1 MRINEQE
8 FNELYPDLV
17 GCYTHLVTPPPAGI
31 TDQEFERLYLS
42 SKLWRLNNLY
52 YVIDK
57 QGNKVQFKMNKAQ
70 HIVYAASRIHPRL
83 LILKSRQQG
92 ISTFWLICYFDDALF
107 IPNLSIGLMAQGTDE
122 AATLLERTKLLWDN
136 LHPRVKWRRKLELDK
151 DNLKEYSFKNRSKIF
166 IRVSFRSTTLQR
178 LHVSEMG
185 KIANTYP
192 QRAKE
197 VKTGTLQALGRGMTG
212 VIEST
217 AEGKN
222 MFKEMWDEAVL
233 NQQRG
238 KPLAA
243 KDFKPVF
250 LSWLDDPDCN
260 EHVAQDIDQE
270 AAEYFSKL
278 EERTGRKL
286 TLAQKNFW
294 IVQRR
299 ELGGDIFQEY
309 PATPE
314 EAFTA
319 ARDGTFY
326 NRIYLERILNRGRVR
341 PELYDPNLPLDV
353 YFDLGVD
360 DYFVVGFIQH
370 YSDGVRLVKELY
382 GEGKSLT
389 WWVDQVVATGWPVR
403 YWVFPHDIAVRE
415 LTARG
420 HGGNSLSRRQI
431 VLNHLREEHGLTPT
445 ILVGDKPS
453 IADGIETTKELL
465 ENMWID
471 PECSYVVSCLQNYSK
486 AFDLK
491 LNVWSST
498 PVHDV
503 YSHGADMLRLVSQ
516 FARKLYRVH
525 NRVGVKKRGDAI

>member
-1 MRINEQE
+1 MRISKET
-8 FNELYPDLV
+8 FARLYPDLAHM
-17 GCYTHLVTPPPAGI
+17 YEHFITPPPADI
-31 TDQEFERLYLS
+31 SDEEFERLYLS

-52 YVIDK
+52 YVINK
-57 QGNKVQFKMNKAQ
+57 QGEKVLFRMNTAQ
-70 HIVYAASRIHPRL
+70 HIVYAASREHPRL

-92 ISTFWLICYFDDALF
+92 ISTFWLISYFDDAVF

-136 LHPRVKWRRKLELDK
+136 LHPRVKWRRKIALDK
-151 DNLKEYSFKNRSKIF
+151 DNLKEYSFMNRSKIF

-185 KIANTYP
+185 KIANAYP

-197 VKTGTLQALGRGMTG
+197 VKTGTLQALARGMTG

-233 NQQRG
+233 NTQRG
-238 KPLAA
+238 VPLSA

-260 EHVAQDIDQE
+260 EPIDQPVDE
-270 AAEYFSKL
+270 SAIEYFVKL
-278 EERTGRKL
+278 ETTTGRKL
-286 TLAQKNFW
+286 TQQQRNFW

-319 ARDGTFY
+319 SRDGTYY
-326 NRIYLERILNRGRVR
+326 NHLYVEYVVNRGRVI
-341 PELYDPNLPLDV
+341 PNLYDKNLYTDV

-360 DYFVVGFIQH
+360 DYFVVAFVQH
-370 YSDGVRLVKELY
+370 WTDGIRIVKELY
-382 GEGKSLT
+382 GDGKSLQY
-389 WWVDQVVATGWPVR
+389 WLDRIVETGIPIR
-403 YWVFPHDIAVRE
+403 YWIFPHDVSVRE
-415 LTARG
+415 LSSKGSNGATISREQVARD
-420 HGGNSLSRRQI
+420 HLSK
-431 VLNHLREEHGLTPT
+431 EHGIMPV
-445 ILVGDKPS
+445 IMVGDKPS
-453 IADGIETTKELL
+453 IADGIETTKVLL
-465 ENMWID
+465 KDLYID
-471 PECSYVVSCLQNYSK
+471 PECAYLISCLQNYSK
-486 AFDLK
+486 VFDLK
-491 LNVWSST
+491 LGVWKNE
-498 PVHDV
+498 PLHDV
-503 YSHGADMLRLVSQ
+503 FSHGADTLRLLSQ
-516 FARKLYRVH
+516 FQKKLYHSRSQLS
-525 NRVGVKKRGDAI
+525 KQRGAAI

>member
-1 MRINEQE
+1 MRINRET
-8 FNELYPDLV
+8 FARLYPDLADR
-17 GCYTHLVTPPPAGI
+17 YDHFITPPPANI
-31 TDQEFERLYLS
+31 TDEQFECQYLS

-52 YVIDK
+52 YVI
-57 QGNKVQFKMNKAQ
+57 NKKGEKVLFRMNAAQ
-70 HIVYAASRIHPRL
+70 HIVYAASRRHPRL

-92 ISTFWLICYFDDALF
+92 ISTFWLISYFDDALF

-136 LHPRVKWRRKLELDK
+136 LNARVKWRRQLALDK
-151 DNLKEYSFKNRSKIF
+151 DNLKEYSFVNRSKIF

-185 KIANTYP
+185 KIANHYP

-197 VKTGTLQALGRGMTG
+197 VKTGTLQALARGMTG

-233 NQQRG
+233 NEQRG
-238 KPLAA
+238 VPLSA
-243 KDFKPVF
+243 KDFLPVF

-260 EHVAQDIDQE
+260 EPIDQPVDAE
-270 AAEYFSKL
+270 AAEYFTKL
-278 EERTGRKL
+278 EQLTGRQL
-286 TLAQKNFW
+286 TQQQRNFW

-319 ARDGTFY
+319 ARDGTYY
-326 NRIYLERILNRGRVR
+326 NRIYQERIVQRGRVR
-341 PELYDPNLPLDV
+341 PKLYDPNLPTDV

-370 YSDGVRLVKELY
+370 YSDGIRVVKELY
-382 GEGKSLT
+382 GEGKSLQY
-389 WWVDQVVATGWPVR
+389 WLDRVVEAGWPIR
-403 YWVFPHDIAVRE
+403 YWVFPHDIAARD
-415 LTARG
+415 LTAK
-420 HGGNSLSRRQI
+420 SRSGTSVTRKQ
-431 VLNHLREEHGLTPT
+431 VAMDHLREEHKITPT
-445 ILVGDKPS
+445 IMVGDKPS
-453 IADGIETTKELL
+453 IADGIETTKAML
-465 ENMWID
+465 EHLHID
-471 PECSYVVSCLQNYSK
+471 PECAYLVSCLQNYSK
-486 AFDLK
+486 KFDLK
-491 LNVWSST
+491 LNVWLDE

-503 YSHGADMLRLVSQ
+503 YSHGADVFRLVSQ
-516 FARKLYRVH
+516 FMRRLYSTSNMRSSESG
-525 NRVGVKKRGDAI
+525 RSI

>member
-1 MRINEQE
+1 MRISEEE

-17 GCYTHLVTPPPAGI
+17 GCYAHLITPPPPGI
-31 TDQEFERLYLS
+31 SDSEFERLYLS

-70 HIVYAASRIHPRL
+70 HIVYAASRQHPRL

-92 ISTFWLICYFDDALF
+92 ISTFWLICYFDDSLF

-151 DNLKEYSFKNRSKIF
+151 DNIKEYSFKNRSKIF

-185 KIANTYP
+185 KIANNYP

-233 NQQRG
+233 NSLRG
-238 KPLAA
+238 RALAA

-260 EHVAQDIDQE
+260 EHVDQDIDE
-270 AAEYFSKL
+270 SAAEYFKEL
-278 EERTGRKL
+278 EEKTKRTL
-286 TLAQKNFW
+286 TKQQKNFW
-294 IVQRR
+294 VVQRR
-299 ELGGDIFQEY
+299 ELAGDIFQEY

-319 ARDGTFY
+319 AKDGTFY
-326 NRIYLERILNRGRVR
+326 NRIYLEKIVAKGRVI
-341 PELYDPNLPLDV
+341 PGLYDPNLPVDV
-353 YFDLGVD
+353 FFDLGVD
-360 DYFVVGFIQH
+360 DYFVVGFVQH
-370 YSDGVRLVKELY
+370 YTDGIRLVKELY
-382 GEGKSLT
+382 GEGKSLP
-389 WWVDQVVATGWPVR
+389 WWIDQVIAAGWPVR
-403 YWVFPHDIAVRE
+403 YWVFPHDISVRE
-415 LTARG
+415 LG
-420 HGGNSLSRRQI
+420 SGNKNGASITRRQI
-431 VLNHLREEHGLTPT
+431 AQNHLMEEHGLRPT
-445 ILVGDKPS
+445 IMVGDKPS
-453 IADGIETTKELL
+453 IADGIESTKDMLD
-465 ENMWID
+465 NFYID
-471 PECSYVVSCLQNYSK
+471 PECTYTVSCLQNYSK
-486 AFDLK
+486 VFDLK
-491 LNVWSST
+491 LNVWKEDA
-498 PVHDV
+498 VHDV

-516 FARKLYRVH
+516 FARKLYKVQ
-525 NRVGVKKRGDAI
+525 NKSAKPKGAAV